1 MYKKNYGRISLFA
14 YSTALKKSEFLNYGN
29 SLLQGYP
36 IGYNTRRNKF
46 PKMEQK
52 FVVEWHCSATACVY
66 KKAISCSIAKIYGR
80 IIVFFVT
87 VLHIQESV
95 KYTRKW

>member
-52 FVVEWHCSATACVY
+52 FVVE
-66 KKAISCSIAKIYGR
+66 
-80 IIVFFVT
+80 
-87 VLHIQESV
+87 
-95 KYTRKW
+95 